1 MIWDDFCRVETGL
14 GGKSGQI
21 SRICQQSVGRVLCV
35 QMAGILKSVITR
47 LRLISFQH
55 SPRAVFCLYSSE
67 TASRVPAGVEPPSII
82 FRRVCKL
89 EQSYTIQTISASK
102 MRLVFR
108 ATGTV
113 PGDKRQLSDHEE
125 TCPWPPNLL
134 KEARAA
140 KSASAHDRSADQEN
154 TSIQPHYTARSIG

>member
-1 MIWDDFCRVETGL
+1 MPMQFRNIILFNVYILPRRRVEYQL
-14 GGKSGQI
+14 
-21 SRICQQSVGRVLCV
+21 VWN
-35 QMAGILKSVITR
+35 
-47 LRLISFQH
+47 LR
-55 SPRAVFCLYSSE
+55 
-67 TASRVPAGVEPPSII
+67 ASH
-82 FRRVCKL
+82 FD
-89 EQSYTIQTISASK
+89 TISASK

-113 PGDKRQLSDHEE
+113 PGDKRQLSDDEE

-154 TSIQPHYTARSIG
+154 IDPAPLYRKIDRLEGKVAFAKSQLQEEKTKTVEARVQQQNTRRPAERTKATNVMLRDRLKSTEAFKDDMLVE